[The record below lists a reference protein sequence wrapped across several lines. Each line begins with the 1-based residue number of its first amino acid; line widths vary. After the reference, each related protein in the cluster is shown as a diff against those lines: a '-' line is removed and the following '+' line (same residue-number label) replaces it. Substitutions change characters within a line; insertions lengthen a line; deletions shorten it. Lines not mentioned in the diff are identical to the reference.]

1 MIPHSSKSIYKK
13 YANQIYAINM
23 QICKSIYKK
32 NIQQTEQLQYEG
44 WIGALHIY
52 IYKNSIKTFEY
63 KIVIEKEEKTG
74 SEKITKV
81 SLIFL

>member
-1 MIPHSSKSIYKK
+1 MQIKYMQSIWK
-13 YANQIYAINM
+13 YANQYT
-23 QICKSIYKK
+23 KK
-32 NIQQTEQLQYEG
+32 HIQQTEQLQYEG

-63 KIVIEKEEKTG
+63 KIVIEKEEKNG
-74 SEKITKV
+74 SEKVTKV